1 MRSIV
6 LIALIGLLALL
17 GRLTDDDTVFPYV
30 KAGVFALFI
39 RWGYATN
46 TAVSAYLAFKA
57 KEEQAHK
64 IWLAEQQRHHEALSQ
79 QFSDDRRASQK
90 AGQAALASLQDSKAG
105 GR

>member
-6 LIALIGLLALL
+6 LIALIALLAIL

-39 RWGYATN
+39 RWGYVIN
-46 TAVSAYLAFKA
+46 SAVSAYLAFKA
-57 KEEQAHK
+57 KEEQARR
-64 IWLAEQQRHHEALSQ
+64 IWLAEQERHREALSQ

-90 AGQAALASLQDSKAG
+90 AGQAAFTSLQGSKAG
-105 GR
+105 AR